1 MVFLIIIYN
10 DCCVGFGYNFYL
22 MVKISEKKNC
32 LFGKI
37 LNVFLIDEGEYLKW
51 YVIKKLF
58 EYDW

>member
-37 LNVFLIDEGEYLKW
+37 LNVFLIDELGEYLKW
-51 YVIKKLF
+51 YVI
-58 EYDW
+58 